1 MSLLSKRQQT
11 KFRGCMDEAL
21 ISMVETRHIDAIRSL
36 QAAIAILVA
45 VCGTTKDD
53 REDITGISTRGK
65 NKNFGNSGFSGGCT
79 QPAGYAGG

>member
-11 KFRGCMDEAL
+11 KF
-21 ISMVETRHIDAIRSL
+21 VKHIDAAYILSIETRYLDAIKDL

-53 REDITGISTRGK
+53 REDITGLSTRGT

-79 QPAGYAGG
+79 RLAVLS